1 MVLFDSIYS
10 ILNQYIFGSPE
21 VLSSFQELA
30 LTEMSLAFSVLAC
43 SMPLVVIYM
52 LLKFFVGTIARY

>member
-1 MVLFDSIYS
+1 MILYDSIYS

-43 SMPLVVIYM
+43 AMPLVVIYM